1 MEHEVRRELL
11 DDVREKLGK
20 REMKEVE
27 RHLFTP
33 VEHCIVQ
40 VQVNGQVVNDD
51 TDEVI
56 MRAVDLSNA
65 GQFNVMDMVEAHT
78 SEHVNTR
85 ATKSNAKGITHYWIV
100 YEEYATPLHEISW
113 LSLVMMTLEVLD
125 IFHRAGWVH
134 RDISAGNIFLLQD
147 KLFKLGDLEFAKKL
161 GKDVSMM
168 FERAC
173 STSCLLEWSTKYT
186 SLSLPT

>member
-1 MEHEVRRELL
+1 MVGRATRVFLVKDVKSGEQFVLKDVWLAKGRQMEHEVRRELL

-56 MRAVDLSNA
+56 M
-65 GQFNVMDMVEAHT
+65 DMVEAHT

-113 LSLVMMTLEVLD
+113 LSLVMMTLEGLVKG
-125 IFHRAGWVH
+125 RG
-134 RDISAGNIFLLQD
+134 
-147 KLFKLGDLEFAKKL
+147 
-161 GKDVSMM
+161 
-168 FERAC
+168 
-173 STSCLLEWSTKYT
+173 CLRL
-186 SLSLPT
+186 

>member
-1 MEHEVRRELL
+1 MVGRATRVFLVKDVKSGEQFVLKDVWLAKGRQMEHEVRRELL

-20 REMKEVE
+20 REMKEVA

-65 GQFNVMDMVEAHT
+65 GQFNVMDIVEAHT

-85 ATKSNAKGITHYWIV
+85 ATKSNAKGITHYYHYHYRIV

-113 LSLVMMTLEVLD
+113 LSLVMMTLEGLVKG
-125 IFHRAGWVH
+125 RG
-134 RDISAGNIFLLQD
+134 
-147 KLFKLGDLEFAKKL
+147 
-161 GKDVSMM
+161 
-168 FERAC
+168 
-173 STSCLLEWSTKYT
+173 CLRL
-186 SLSLPT
+186 